1 MSSIDSR
8 VVQMKFDNK
17 QFESGVKQTLS
28 SLKQLKES
36 LNFKTTSNE
45 FTKSL
50 SGLTKETEKLKS
62 NMDFNGAASKFGI
75 LGTVADKIKSKMVSA
90 MNDSATSIQQL
101 DRASNS
107 VTLQGIASAIDG
119 ISSKFNAMG
128 VVAATVLSNIT
139 NSAITAAKQIA
150 SAMSLDSIM
159 DGYREYETQIN
170 SVQTILANTKK
181 EGTNID
187 QVNSALDT
195 LNTYADKT
203 IYNFTE
209 MTRNIGTFTAAGVG
223 LQTSVDS
230 IQGIA
235 NLAAVSGSS
244 SLQASTAMYQ
254 LSQAIASG
262 TVKLM
267 DWNSVVNAGMGGQV
281 FQDALIRTSE
291 HLQTGAK
298 AAIEA
303 KGSFRESL
311 QEGWLTT
318 EVLTETLKQFA
329 LNVDTA
335 EDYEKAMQDLVSQGY
350 TQEEAQNIVDMAKT
364 AMDAAT
370 KVKTFTQLIDTLKE
384 ALGSGWAQSWR
395 TIIGDFEDAKE
406 LWTEVSDVLS
416 GVINDSAEARNNM
429 LKGWADLG
437 GRQAII
443 DGLKA
448 GFEAL
453 SSVLGVVSKAFREVF
468 PRTTAEQLY
477 DLSAGF
483 KNFMESLKP
492 TETQLDNIGRIAK
505 GFFSILDIG
514 KQAVIALIS
523 PIARL
528 FGSEGFG
535 SIGDSLLSIVANI
548 ADFFTELDEG
558 IKQGEAFTAISN
570 AIGSALETLASIGS
584 VVLSVFSNF
593 SGVFSK
599 AGEILSYVIIN
610 IKSLLSDVFNWIA
623 ENISGGDILAG
634 LAGGGIFA
642 LLKNLSSFID
652 TLKDSLKNIP
662 FIGSLFGEKED
673 GSGPGISEMAQN
685 LSDALSKVGDALT
698 AFTGSV
704 KAASLVMIAAAI
716 TLLVS
721 SIRQISEL
729 SVGDITKGIVT
740 IRIVMSMLNTNLASL
755 SALMS
760 GLRPGQWIATA
771 ASLVIIATSIK
782 ILTSAMKTLSEIS
795 AGGIAKGL
803 VSIVVLLKS
812 LSSFL
817 ASNAMKTFSVKTAIS
832 LVILAESLKV
842 LASAVQEFGSMN
854 AKELASGLLGV
865 GAALLELTGVL
876 KVLDK
881 VKVNPVNAI
890 AIAAVVI
897 AIKSISKSMQEIGN
911 MSWDSIARGLS
922 GMGGALTELVVV
934 VAALSKI
941 GNVKSIIGSASLVLL
956 VSTLDDISEALSS
969 IGNLSWDSIARGLS
983 GMGGALVELVVVVAA
998 LSKIGNV
1005 KGIIGSASIKILTS
1019 TLSDISSAMKSVGSM
1034 DWDSIARG
1042 LSGMG
1047 GALAELTIV
1056 TGILSKIGGIK
1067 SILGSTSI
1075 VMLVSTLSDISSAL
1089 KELGQMQ
1096 WDEIT
1101 RGLFAMGGALTELGL
1116 IPAMLSKI
1124 APIGS
1129 ILGSGAILIGVQALK
1144 PIADAMVVLGS
1155 LTWDQ
1160 VGVGLAAMGGALAE
1174 LAIVCGAEGAIAGL
1188 AGLVGAGT
1196 ILLATQGIGQL
1207 ADAFVKFGSMSWDE
1221 VKVGVEAMRDALG
1234 ELAFGTFINSLG
1246 ILGGLSISTVAEP
1259 LGILADSVKKW
1270 QDITVPEG
1278 LGAQLTSLAGGVTAF
1293 TLSGLGAGAI
1303 SEVAEPLG
1311 VLADSIRNWA
1321 DVSVPEEL
1329 PGQLTSLAGAIGQFT
1344 FSGFGAGA
1352 IAEVAEPMGV
1362 LADSMSKWKDVSIP
1376 EGLNEQLYGLAG
1388 AVSQFTFSGF
1398 GAGAIST
1405 LAEPLG
1411 SLADSVAKWKDVSI
1425 PEGLGDQ
1432 LKGLA
1437 DAIGVFALSFVAG
1450 WSMST
1455 IVEPLGSLADSVVK
1469 WNGVSIPEGLDTS
1482 LQALARGVN
1491 AFTDSAEAMEVIRNS
1506 GEALSGLATGASGL
1520 SGIDFAG
1527 IAANLTTFTT
1537 AIQGLPEQI
1546 SSSTEEIITSINAL
1560 SVGIA
1565 GQTATVIGA
1574 VTSMMNQAVSAV
1586 SSQSGAFSI
1595 AGAQCMTMLGQ
1606 GMNASLLAQASLVS
1620 STMSLIANQ
1629 IINVGTV
1636 SFSGGIPRFMQVG
1649 LSLMNAFRQGLQSK
1663 AFDCVRLC
1671 SSVAGQC
1678 VSAISSQST
1687 IGFYMAGLNMMRGLA
1702 NGIIAGRSAVV
1713 NAAINTSIAALNASH
1728 NALGENS
1735 PSKITYQYGEYFDQ
1749 GLINGIVALQSK
1761 VEDASSDV
1769 SILAI
1774 DTMQNAMKNIDLDS
1788 ELSTKPTITPVID
1801 SNNIKFL
1808 SGLQTNKDLGL
1819 NVKFAD
1825 FNINDPYQMMQD
1837 DFIKSI
1843 KDSNSQV
1850 LESINGLRNDMSSY
1864 NDNISNMENS
1874 MYVDGKKL
1882 ASSIAKPMNQEL
1894 GTIYKRGR
1902 L

>member
-36 LNFKTTSNE
+36 LNFKTTSNG

-50 SGLTKETEKLKS
+50 SGLAKETENLKS
-62 NMDFNGAASKFGI
+62 KMNFDGVASKFGI
-75 LGTVADKIKSKMVSA
+75 LGTVADKVKSKIVSA
-90 MNDSATSIQQL
+90 MGDSATSVQQL

-107 VTLQGIASAIDG
+107 VTLQGIASAVDG

-139 NSAITAAKQIA
+139 NSAIAAGKQIV
-150 SAMSLDSIM
+150 SAMSLDSVI

-170 SVQTILANTKK
+170 AVQTILANTQK
-181 EGTNID
+181 EGTNIK

-209 MTRNIGTFTAAGVG
+209 MTRNIGTFTAAGVD

-254 LSQAIASG
+254 LSQAIAAG

-267 DWNSVVNAGMGGQV
+267 DWNSVVNAGMGGAV

-291 HLQTGAK
+291 HLKTGAK

-350 TQEEAQNIVDMAKT
+350 TQEEAKNIVDMAKT

-395 TIIGDFEDAKE
+395 TIIGDFEEAKE

-416 GVINDSAEARNNM
+416 NAINDSSQARNDM
-429 LKGWADLG
+429 LQGWSDLG

-477 DLSAGF
+477 NLSVGF
-483 KNFMESLKP
+483 KNLMESLKP
-492 TETQLDNIGRIAK
+492 TETQLTNIGRVAK

-523 PIARL
+523 PIGRL

-535 SIGDSLLSIVANI
+535 SIADSLLSIVANI
-548 ADFFTELDEG
+548 ADFFTELDQG

-570 AIGSALETLASIGS
+570 SMGEALSKIAEIGAG
-584 VVLSVFSNF
+584 VLSIFSNF
-593 SGVFSK
+593 SGTLSN
-599 AGEILSYVIIN
+599 AGNAISNVLSN
-610 IKSLLSDVFNWIA
+610 IKNLIVDVFGWIK
-623 ENISGGDILAG
+623 ENIGVGDIFAG
-634 LAGGGIFA
+634 LAGGGIFVFA
-642 LLKNLSSFID
+642 KNLSSLVD

-662 FIGSLFGEKED
+662 LLGKMFGGEE
-673 GSGPGISEMAQN
+673 SGFGFTEMAQN

-704 KAASLVMIAAAI
+704 KAASLVMISAAI

-721 SIRQISEL
+721 SIRKISEL
-729 SVGDITKGIVT
+729 SVGDIAKGVATIGIV
-740 IRIVMSMLNTNLASL
+740 MAMLSTNLTNL
-755 SALMS
+755 GALMG
-760 GLRPGQWIATA
+760 GLRSGQWIATA
-771 ASLVIIATSIK
+771 TSLVVLATAIK
-782 ILTSAMKTLSEIS
+782 ILTSAIKTLSEIS
-795 AGGIAKGL
+795 VGGIVKGL
-803 VSIVVLLKS
+803 TSIVVLLKA

-817 ASNAMKTFSVKTAIS
+817 ASSAMKTFSVKTATS
-832 LVILAESLKV
+832 LVVLAAALKV
-842 LASAVQEFGSMN
+842 LVSSIQSLGSMN
-854 AKELASGLLGV
+854 AQELAVGLMGV

-881 VKVNPVNAI
+881 VKVNPVNAV
-890 AIAAVVI
+890 AIAAVVL
-897 AIKSISKSMQEIGN
+897 AIKSMAKSIESIGS
-911 MSWDSIARGLS
+911 MSWE
-922 GMGGALTELVVV
+922 T
-934 VAALSKI
+934 I
-941 GNVKSIIGSASLVLL
+941 G
-956 VSTLDDISEALSS
+956 
-969 IGNLSWDSIARGLS
+969 
-983 GMGGALVELVVVVAA
+983 
-998 LSKIGNV
+998 
-1005 KGIIGSASIKILTS
+1005 
-1019 TLSDISSAMKSVGSM
+1019 
-1034 DWDSIARG
+1034 RG

-1047 GALAELTIV
+1047 GALAELVASVAILSKIGNAKSIIGSASLILLVSTLDDISKTLSSIGDLSWDSIAKGLSGMAVALTELVLVVEALSIISNVKSIVGSASIKILTSTLTDISSSMQSIGDMDWDSISRSLAGLGGALGELTIV
-1056 TGILSKIGGIK
+1056 TGILSKLGGIK
-1067 SILGSTSI
+1067 SIAGSASI

-1089 KELGQMQ
+1089 KELGQME
-1096 WDEIT
+1096 WEEIT
-1101 RGLFAMGGALTELGL
+1101 KGLFAMGGALTELGL
-1116 IPAMLSKI
+1116 IPAVLSKI

-1144 PIADAMVVLGS
+1144 PLADAMLVLGS

-1160 VGVGLAAMGGALAE
+1160 VGIGLAAMGGALAE
-1174 LAIVCGAEGAIAGL
+1174 LAIVCGAEGAIAGI

-1207 ADAFVKFGSMSWDE
+1207 ADAFMKFGSMSWDE
-1221 VKVGVEAMRDALG
+1221 VASATDAMSNALG
-1234 ELAFGTFINSLG
+1234 ELAYGTFINSLG
-1246 ILGGLSISTVAEP
+1246 ILGSISISTIAEP

-1270 QDITVPEG
+1270 QDVTVPEG
-1278 LGAQLTSLAGGVTAF
+1278 LGGQLESLASGVSAF
-1293 TLSGLGAGAI
+1293 TFAGFGSGAI
-1303 SEVAEPLG
+1303 ASVAEPLG
-1311 VLADSIRNWA
+1311 ILADSVKNWA
-1321 DVSVPEEL
+1321 NVSVPEEL
-1329 PGQLTSLAGAIGQFT
+1329 PGQLTSLAGAVGQFT

-1352 IAEVAEPMGV
+1352 ISEVAEPLGT
-1362 LADSMSKWKDVSIP
+1362 LAESMSKWKDVSIP

-1388 AVSQFTFSGF
+1388 AITQFTFTGF
-1398 GAGAIST
+1398 GAESIST

-1411 SLADSVAKWKDVSI
+1411 NLADSVAKWKDVSI

-1455 IVEPLGSLADSVVK
+1455 IVEPLGSLADSVAK
-1469 WNGVSIPEGLDTS
+1469 WNGISIPEGLDVS

-1491 AFTDSAEAMEVIRNS
+1491 AFTDSAAAMEVIRNS
-1506 GEALSGLATGASGL
+1506 GDALSGLATGVSAL
-1520 SGIDFAG
+1520 SGIDFVG
-1527 IAANLTTFTT
+1527 IATNLTTFTT

-1546 SSSTEEIITSINAL
+1546 SAATGSIVTSISAL
-1560 SVGIA
+1560 SAGIA
-1565 GQTATVIGA
+1565 SQTGA
-1574 VTSMMNQAVSAV
+1574 VVGAITSMMGQAVNAV
-1586 SSQSGAFSI
+1586 SSQAGAFSA
-1595 AGAQCMTMLGQ
+1595 AGAQCMNMLGQ
-1606 GMNASLLAQASLVS
+1606 GMNSALLSQGGLIS

-1629 IINVGTV
+1629 IINAGMS
-1636 SFSGGIPRFMQVG
+1636 SFSGGVSMFMQAG
-1649 LSLMNAFRQGLQSK
+1649 NNLMEAFRSGLQSK
-1663 AFDCVRLC
+1663 VSDCINLC
-1671 SSVAGQC
+1671 SQVAGQC
-1678 VSAISSQST
+1678 LSAIQSAGSN
-1687 IGFYMAGLNMMRGLA
+1687 GFYTAGLNMMQGLA
-1702 NGIIAGRSAVV
+1702 NGINAGRSSVIS
-1713 NAAINTSIAALNASH
+1713 AAISTATAALSSAKA
-1728 NALGENS
+1728 ALGEHS
-1735 PSKITYQYGEYFDQ
+1735 PSRITHKFGEFFDQ
-1749 GLINGIVALQSK
+1749 GLINGIVKLQSK
-1761 VEDASSDV
+1761 VEEAGAGAGQT
-1769 SILAI
+1769 AI
-1774 DTMQNAMKNIDLDS
+1774 KSMQDTMKNINFDSDLS
-1788 ELSTKPTITPVID
+1788 AKPTITPVVD
-1801 SNNIKFL
+1801 SNNVKFL
-1808 SGLQTNKDLGL
+1808 SALETNNDLTL

-1825 FNINDPYQMMQD
+1825 LNINNPYQTMQD
-1837 DFIKSI
+1837 NLLKAIEKNTEQTKGGGDTFVQNNYSPKAL
-1843 KDSNSQV
+1843 SNADIYRQT
-1850 LESINGLRNDMSSY
+1850 RNQLS
-1864 NDNISNMENS
+1864 
-1874 MYVDGKKL
+1874 L
-1882 ASSIAKPMNQEL
+1882 A
-1894 GTIYKRGR
+1894 KRRAGV
-1902 L
+1902 

>member
-36 LNFKTTSNE
+36 LNFKTTSNG

-50 SGLTKETEKLKS
+50 SGLAKETENLKS
-62 NMDFNGAASKFGI
+62 KMNFDGVASKFGI
-75 LGTVADKIKSKMVSA
+75 LGTVADKVKSKIVSA
-90 MNDSATSIQQL
+90 MGDSATSVQQL
-101 DRASNS
+101 DKASNS
-107 VTLQGIASAIDG
+107 VTLQGIASAVDSIQ
-119 ISSKFNAMG
+119 SKFSALG
-128 VVAATVLSNIT
+128 VVGATVFNNLT
-139 NSAITAAKQIA
+139 NAAINAGKQIA
-150 SAMSLDSIM
+150 DAIGLDAVF
-159 DGYREYETQIN
+159 DGYKEYETQIN
-170 SVQTILANTKK
+170 AVQTILANTQK
-181 EGTNID
+181 EGTNIQ
-187 QVNSALDT
+187 QVNSALDV

-209 MTRNIGTFTAAGVG
+209 MTRNIGTFTAAGVD

-254 LSQAIASG
+254 LSQAIAAG

-311 QEGWLTT
+311 QEGWLTVD
-318 EVLTETLKQFA
+318 VLTETLKQFA
-329 LNVDTA
+329 LNVDSA
-335 EDYEKAMQDLVSQGY
+335 EDYEAAISDLVAQGY
-350 TQEEAQNIVDMAKT
+350 TQEEAENIANMART
-364 AMDAAT
+364 ASDAAT
-370 KVKTFTQLIDTLKE
+370 KVKTFSQLIDTLKE
-384 ALGSGWAQSWR
+384 ELGSGWAQSWR
-395 TIIGDFEDAKE
+395 IIIGDFEEAKS
-406 LWTEVSDVLS
+406 LWTEVANVMQTAISNQS
-416 GVINDSAEARNNM
+416 QARNDM
-429 LKGWADLG
+429 LQGWADLG

-453 SSVLGVVSKAFREVF
+453 VSVLSVVSKAFREVF

-477 DLSAGF
+477 NLSVGF
-483 KNFMESLKP
+483 KNLMESLKP
-492 TETQLDNIGRIAK
+492 TETQLTNIGRVAK

-523 PIARL
+523 PIGRL

-535 SIGDSLLSIVANI
+535 SIADSLLSIVANI
-548 ADFFTELDEG
+548 ADFFTALDQG
-558 IKQGEAFTAISN
+558 IKQGEAFTAVSD

-599 AGEILSYVIIN
+599 AGEALSYILIN
-610 IKSLLSDVFNWIA
+610 IKSLLSDVFNWIT
-623 ENISGGDILAG
+623 ENISGGDIFAG
-634 LAGGGIFA
+634 LAGGGIFVFA
-642 LLKNLSSFID
+642 KNLSSLID

-662 FIGSLFGEKED
+662 LLGKIFGGEGNGGLNFAD
-673 GSGPGISEMAQN
+673 MAQN

-704 KAASLVMIAAAI
+704 KAASLVMIAGAI
-716 TLLVS
+716 TLLVA
-721 SIRQISEL
+721 SIRSISEL
-729 SVGDITKGIVT
+729 SIGDISKGVITIGIV
-740 IRIVMSMLNTNLASL
+740 MAMLSTNLTNL
-755 SALMS
+755 GALMG
-760 GLRPGQWIATA
+760 GLKSGQWIATA
-771 ASLVIIATSIK
+771 ASLILLATSIK
-782 ILTSAMKTLSEIS
+782 ILTSAMKSLSEIS
-795 AGGIAKGL
+795 VGGIIKGL
-803 VSIVVLLKS
+803 TSIVVLLKA
-812 LSSFL
+812 LTSFL
-817 ASNAMKTFSVKTAIS
+817 SSNAMKTFSVKTAAS
-832 LVILAESLKV
+832 LVILAESLKI

-854 AKELASGLLGV
+854 AQELAKGLVGI

-881 VKVNPVNAI
+881 VKVNPVNVI
-890 AIAAVVI
+890 SIAAVVL
-897 AIKSISKSMQEIGN
+897 AIKSMAKSMQSIGS
-911 MSWDSIARGLS
+911 MSWDEIARGLS
-922 GMGGALTELVVV
+922 GIGIALTELI
-934 VAALSKI
+934 VAVNILSKI
-941 GNVKSIIGSASLVLL
+941 SGAKGLVGSTTIILL
-956 VSTLDDISEALSS
+956 VSTLDDISKALSS
-969 IGNLSWDSIARGLS
+969 IGNLSWDSIAKGLS
-983 GMGGALVELVVVVAA
+983 GMGGALAELLVVIAA
-998 LSKIGNV
+998 LSKIGNI
-1005 KGIIGSASIKILTS
+1005 KSIIGSASIKILTS
-1019 TLSDISSAMKSVGSM
+1019 TLSDISSAMESVGSM
-1034 DWDSIARG
+1034 DWDSIARSLVG
-1042 LSGMG
+1042 LG

-1075 VMLVSTLSDISSAL
+1075 VMLTSTLSDISSAL

-1124 APIGS
+1124 APIGA

-1144 PIADAMVVLGS
+1144 PLADAMVVLGS

-1270 QDITVPEG
+1270 QDVTVPEG
-1278 LGAQLTSLAGGVTAF
+1278 LGGQLTSLAGGITAF
-1293 TLSGLGAGAI
+1293 TFSGFGAGAI

-1352 IAEVAEPMGV
+1352 ISEVAEPLGI

-1432 LKGLA
+1432 LKSLA
-1437 DAIGVFALSFVAG
+1437 DAIGVFGLSFVAG

-1469 WNGVSIPEGLDTS
+1469 WNGVSIPEGLDLS

-1491 AFTDSAEAMEVIRNS
+1491 AFTDSADAMEVIRNS
-1506 GEALSGLATGASGL
+1506 GDALSGLATGVSAL
-1520 SGIDFAG
+1520 SGIDFVG
-1527 IAANLTTFTT
+1527 IATNLTTFTA

-1546 SSSTEEIITSINAL
+1546 STATSAIVTSISAL

-1565 GQTATVIGA
+1565 SQTATVVGA
-1574 VTSMMNQAVSAV
+1574 VTSMMTQAVGAV
-1586 SSQSGAFSI
+1586 SSQSGAFSA
-1595 AGAQCMTMLGQ
+1595 AGAQCMVSLGQ
-1606 GMNASLLAQASLVS
+1606 GMNSSLTMQGGIVA
-1620 STMSLIANQ
+1620 STMNLIANQ
-1629 IINVGTV
+1629 IMNAGLS
-1636 SFSGGIPRFMQVG
+1636 SFSGGVSMFMQAG
-1649 LSLMNAFRQGLQSK
+1649 SNLMNAFRQGLQSRVS
-1663 AFDCVRLC
+1663 DCVNLC
-1671 SSVAGQC
+1671 SQVAGQC
-1678 VSAISSQST
+1678 LAAIQSQNTS
-1687 IGFYMAGLNMMRGLA
+1687 GFYTAGLNMMQGLA
-1702 NGIIAGRSAVV
+1702 NGISAGRSSVV
-1713 NAAINTSIAALNASH
+1713 NAAVNTATAALSAAKS
-1728 NALGENS
+1728 ALGEHS
-1735 PSKITYQYGEYFDQ
+1735 PSRITHQYGEYFDQ
-1749 GLINGIVALQSK
+1749 GLINGIIALQSK
-1761 VEDASSDV
+1761 VEEASV
-1769 SILAI
+1769 GVGETAI
-1774 DTMQNAMKNIDLDS
+1774 SSMRNTMKNIDFDS
-1788 ELSTKPTITPVID
+1788 ELSARPTITPVID
-1801 SNNIKFL
+1801 SNNVRFL
-1808 SGLQTNKDLGL
+1808 SALETNNDLTI

-1825 FNINDPYQMMQD
+1825 LDINNPYQTMQENLLKAIEKNTEQTKGGGD
-1837 DFIKSI
+1837 TFVQNNYSPKAL
-1843 KDSNSQV
+1843 SNADIYRQT
-1850 LESINGLRNDMSSY
+1850 RNQLS
-1864 NDNISNMENS
+1864 
-1874 MYVDGKKL
+1874 L
-1882 ASSIAKPMNQEL
+1882 A
-1894 GTIYKRGR
+1894 KRRAGV
-1902 L
+1902 

>member
-1 MSSIDSR
+1 MSSIDTR

-50 SGLTKETEKLKS
+50 SGLAKETENLKS
-62 NMDFNGAASKFGI
+62 KMDFNGTASKFGI
-75 LGTVADKIKSKMVSA
+75 LGTVVDKVKSKIVSA

-107 VTLQGIASAIDG
+107 VTLQGIASAIDV

-139 NSAITAAKQIA
+139 NTAITVGKQIT
-150 SAMSLDSIM
+150 SAMSLDSII
-159 DGYREYETQIN
+159 DGYKEYETQIN
-170 SVQTILANTKK
+170 SVQTILANTQK
-181 EGTNID
+181 EGTNIK

-195 LNTYADKT
+195 LNEYADKT

-235 NLAAVSGSS
+235 NLAAISGSS
-244 SLQASTAMYQ
+244 SLQASSAMYQ

-329 LNVDTA
+329 LNVESA
-335 EDYEKAMQDLVSQGY
+335 EDYEAAISDLVSQGY
-350 TQEEAQNIVDMAKT
+350 TQEEAENIANMAKT

-370 KVKTFTQLIDTLKE
+370 KVKTFSQLIDTLKE

-395 TIIGDFEDAKE
+395 IIIGDFEEAKE

-416 GVINDSAEARNNM
+416 GAINDSAEARNDM
-429 LKGWADLG
+429 LQGWSDLG

-453 SSVLGVVSKAFREVF
+453 SSVLGVVSKAFRDVF

-477 DLSAGF
+477 NLSAGF

-492 TETQLDNIGRIAK
+492 TETQLDNIGRVAK

-523 PIARL
+523 PIGRL

-548 ADFFTELDEG
+548 ADFFTELDQG
-558 IKQGEAFTAISN
+558 IKQGEAFKAISD
-570 AIGSALETLASIGS
+570 AIGSALETLASVGS

-593 SGVFSK
+593 SSVFSK
-599 AGEILSYVIIN
+599 AGEALSYIIIN
-610 IKSLLSDVFNWIA
+610 IKSLLLDVFNWIS

-642 LLKNLSSFID
+642 LLKNLSSFVD
-652 TLKDSLKNIP
+652 TVKDSLKNIP
-662 FIGSLFGEKED
+662 FIGSLFGDND
-673 GSGPGISEMAQN
+673 GSSISDKAQN
-685 LSDALSKVGDALT
+685 LSDALSKVGEALT

-729 SVGDITKGIVT
+729 SVGDIAKGIVT
-740 IRIVMSMLNTNLASL
+740 IRIVMSMLNTNLLNL
-755 SALMS
+755 SSLMS

-771 ASLVIIATSIK
+771 TSLVIIASAIK
-782 ILTSAMKTLSEIS
+782 VLTSAMKSLSEIS
-795 AGGIAKGL
+795 VGGITKGL
-803 VSIVVLLKS
+803 VSITVLLKS

-832 LVILAESLKV
+832 LVVLAKSLKI

-854 AKELASGLLGV
+854 AKELASGLLGLGV
-865 GAALLELTGVL
+865 ALLELTGVL
-876 KVLDK
+876 KALDK
-881 VKVNPVNAI
+881 VKVNPSNAI

-897 AIKSISKSMQEIGN
+897 AIKSMSKSMQEIGS
-911 MSWDSIARGLS
+911 MSWDAIAKGLS
-922 GMGGALTELVVV
+922 GMGGALAELVIV

-941 GNVKSIIGSASLVLL
+941 GNVKSIIGSASLILL

-969 IGNLSWDSIARGLS
+969 IGNLNWDSIA
-983 GMGGALVELVVVVAA
+983 
-998 LSKIGNV
+998 K
-1005 KGIIGSASIKILTS
+1005 
-1019 TLSDISSAMKSVGSM
+1019 
-1034 DWDSIARG
+1034 G

-1056 TGILSKIGGIK
+1056 VGALSKIGNIKSIIGSASIKILSSTLSDISSAMESIGSMNWDSIAKSLIGLGGALTELTVVTTILSKIGGIK
-1067 SILGSTSI
+1067 SILGSASI

-1144 PIADAMVVLGS
+1144 PIADAMVTLGS

-1160 VGVGLAAMGGALAE
+1160 IGVGLAAMGGALAE

-1207 ADAFVKFGSMSWDE
+1207 ADAFLKFGSMSWDE

-1246 ILGGLSISTVAEP
+1246 ILGGVSISTVAEP
-1259 LGILADSVKKW
+1259 LGVLADSVKKW
-1270 QDITVPEG
+1270 QDVSVPEG
-1278 LGAQLTSLAGGVTAF
+1278 LGGQLTSLAGGVTAF
-1293 TLSGLGAGAI
+1293 TLSGFGAGAI

-1329 PGQLTSLAGAIGQFT
+1329 SGQLTSLAGAIGQFT

-1411 SLADSVAKWKDVSI
+1411 TLADSVAKWKDVSI

-1437 DAIGVFALSFVAG
+1437 DAIGAFALSFVAG

-1455 IVEPLGSLADSVVK
+1455 IVEPLGSLADSVAK
-1469 WNGVSIPEGLDTS
+1469 WNGISLPEGLDLS

-1491 AFTDSAEAMEVIRNS
+1491 AFTDSSEAMEVIRNS
-1506 GEALSGLATGASGL
+1506 GDALSGLATGVSGL
-1520 SGIDFAG
+1520 SGIDFVG
-1527 IAANLTTFTT
+1527 IATNLTTFTT
-1537 AIQGLPEQI
+1537 TIQGLPEQI
-1546 SSSTEEIITSINAL
+1546 SSATEQIITSINAL
-1560 SVGIA
+1560 SIGIA

-1574 VTSMMNQAVSAV
+1574 VTSMMTQAVSAV

-1606 GMNASLLAQASLVS
+1606 GMNSSLLAQAGIIS

-1629 IINVGTV
+1629 IINVGVV
-1636 SFSGGIPRFMQVG
+1636 SFSSGISIFMQTG
-1649 LSLMNAFRQGLQSK
+1649 SNLMNAFRQGLQSK
-1663 AFDCVRLC
+1663 AFDCVRIC
-1671 SSVAGQC
+1671 SSVAAQC

-1687 IGFYMAGLNMMRGLA
+1687 AGFYMAGLNMMRGLA
-1702 NGIIAGRSAVV
+1702 NGIIDGRAYVV
-1713 NAAINTSIAALNASH
+1713 NAAISTSIAALNASK
-1728 NALGENS
+1728 NALGEQS

-1749 GLINGIVALQSK
+1749 GLINGIMALKSK
-1761 VEDASSDV
+1761 VEDASANV
-1769 SILAI
+1769 GKTAI
-1774 DTMQNAMKNIDLDS
+1774 SSMQSTMKNIDFDS
-1788 ELSTKPTITPVID
+1788 DISSRPTITPIVD

-1808 SGLQTNKDLGL
+1808 SGLQTNKDLSL

-1825 FNINDPYQMMQD
+1825 FNIKDPYQMMQD

-1843 KDSNSQV
+1843 ESSNSRV
-1850 LESINGLRNDMSSY
+1850 LESINGLRNDMSNY
-1864 NDNISNMENS
+1864 NDSISNMENS
-1874 MYVDGKKL
+1874 VYVDGKKL

>member
-1 MSSIDSR
+1 MSSIDTR

-28 SLKQLKES
+28 SLKRLKES

-50 SGLTKETEKLKS
+50 SGLAKETENLKS
-62 NMDFNGAASKFGI
+62 KMDFNGAASKFGI
-75 LGTVADKIKSKMVSA
+75 LGTVADKVKSKIVSA

-139 NSAITAAKQIA
+139 NTAITAGKQIA
-150 SAMSLDSIM
+150 SAMSLDSII
-159 DGYREYETQIN
+159 DGYKEYETQIN
-170 SVQTILANTKK
+170 SVQTILANTQK
-181 EGTNID
+181 EGTNIK

-195 LNTYADKT
+195 LNEYADKT

-209 MTRNIGTFTAAGVG
+209 MTRNIGTFTAAGVD

-235 NLAAVSGSS
+235 NLAAISGSS
-244 SLQASTAMYQ
+244 SLQASSAMYQ

-329 LNVDTA
+329 LNVESA
-335 EDYEKAMQDLVSQGY
+335 EDYEAAISDLVSQGY
-350 TQEEAQNIVDMAKT
+350 TQEEAENIANMART

-370 KVKTFTQLIDTLKE
+370 KVKTFSQLIDTLKE

-395 TIIGDFEDAKE
+395 IIIGDFEEAKE

-416 GVINDSAEARNNM
+416 SAINDSAEARNNM
-429 LKGWADLG
+429 LQGWSDLG

-443 DGLKA
+443 DGLKS

-453 SSVLGVVSKAFREVF
+453 SSVLGVVSKAFRDVF

-477 DLSAGF
+477 NLSAGF

-492 TETQLDNIGRIAK
+492 TETQLDNIGRVAK

-523 PIARL
+523 PIGRL

-548 ADFFTELDEG
+548 ADFFTELDQG
-558 IKQGEAFTAISN
+558 IKQGEAFKAISD
-570 AIGSALETLASIGS
+570 AIGSALETLASVGS
-584 VVLSVFSNF
+584 VVLSIFSNF
-593 SGVFSK
+593 SSVFSK
-599 AGEILSYVIIN
+599 AGEALSYIIIN
-610 IKSLLSDVFNWIA
+610 IKSLLLDVFNWIS

-642 LLKNLSSFID
+642 LLKNLSSFVD
-652 TLKDSLKNIP
+652 TIKDSLKNIP
-662 FIGSLFGEKED
+662 FIGSLFGDDD
-673 GSGPGISEMAQN
+673 GSNTLSMAQN
-685 LSDALSKVGDALT
+685 LSDALSKVGEALT

-729 SVGDITKGIVT
+729 SVGDIAKGIVT
-740 IRIVMSMLNTNLASL
+740 IRIVMSMLNTNLLNL
-755 SALMS
+755 SSLMS
-760 GLRPGQWIATA
+760 GLRSGQWIATA
-771 ASLVIIATSIK
+771 TSLVIIASAIK
-782 ILTSAMKTLSEIS
+782 VLTSAMKSLSEIS
-795 AGGIAKGL
+795 VGGITKGL

-832 LVILAESLKV
+832 LVVLAKSLKI

-854 AKELASGLLGV
+854 AKELASGLLGLGV
-865 GAALLELTGVL
+865 ALLELTGVL

-881 VKVNPVNAI
+881 VKVNPANAI
-890 AIAAVVI
+890 TIAAVVI
-897 AIKSISKSMQEIGN
+897 AIKSMSKSMQEIGS
-911 MSWDSIARGLS
+911 MSWDAIAKGLS
-922 GMGGALTELVVV
+922 GMGGALAELVVV
-934 VAALSKI
+934 VAALSKIGNIKSIIGSASLILLVSTLDDISEALSNIGNLNWDSIAKGLSGMGGALAELTIVVGALSKI
-941 GNVKSIIGSASLVLL
+941 GNVKSIIGSAS
-956 VSTLDDISEALSS
+956 
-969 IGNLSWDSIARGLS
+969 
-983 GMGGALVELVVVVAA
+983 
-998 LSKIGNV
+998 
-1005 KGIIGSASIKILTS
+1005 IKILSS
-1019 TLSDISSAMKSVGSM
+1019 TLSDISSAMESIGSM
-1034 DWDSIARG
+1034 NWNSIAKSLIG
-1042 LSGMG
+1042 LG
-1047 GALAELTIV
+1047 GALTELTVV
-1056 TGILSKIGGIK
+1056 TTILSKIGGIK
-1067 SILGSTSI
+1067 SILGSASI

-1101 RGLFAMGGALTELGL
+1101 RGLFAMGGTLTELGL

-1144 PIADAMVVLGS
+1144 PIADAMVTLGS

-1160 VGVGLAAMGGALAE
+1160 VGIGLAAMGGALAE
-1174 LAIVCGAEGAIAGL
+1174 LAIICGAEGAIAGL

-1207 ADAFVKFGSMSWDE
+1207 SDAFLKFGSMSWDE

-1246 ILGGLSISTVAEP
+1246 ILGGVSISTVAEP
-1259 LGILADSVKKW
+1259 LGVLADSVKKW
-1270 QDITVPEG
+1270 QDVTIPEG
-1278 LGAQLTSLAGGVTAF
+1278 LGGQLTSLAGGVTAF
-1293 TLSGLGAGAI
+1293 TLSGFGAGAI

-1352 IAEVAEPMGV
+1352 ISEVAEPLGT

-1388 AVSQFTFSGF
+1388 SISQFTFSGF

-1411 SLADSVAKWKDVSI
+1411 TLADSVAKWKDVSI

-1437 DAIGVFALSFVAG
+1437 DAIGAFALSFVAG

-1455 IVEPLGSLADSVVK
+1455 IVEPLGSLADSVAK
-1469 WNGVSIPEGLDTS
+1469 WNGISLPEGLDLS

-1491 AFTDSAEAMEVIRNS
+1491 AFTDSADAMEVIRNS
-1506 GEALSGLATGASGL
+1506 GDALSGLATGVSGL
-1520 SGIDFAG
+1520 SGIDFVG
-1527 IAANLTTFTT
+1527 IATNLTTFTT
-1537 AIQGLPEQI
+1537 TIQGLPEQI
-1546 SSSTEEIITSINAL
+1546 SSATEQIITSINAL
-1560 SVGIA
+1560 SIGIA

-1574 VTSMMNQAVSAV
+1574 VTSMMTQAVSAV

-1606 GMNASLLAQASLVS
+1606 GMNSSLLAQAGIIS

-1629 IINVGTV
+1629 IINVGV
-1636 SFSGGIPRFMQVG
+1636 ISFSSGIPIFMQTG
-1649 LSLMNAFRQGLQSK
+1649 SNLMNAFRQGLQSK
-1663 AFDCVRLC
+1663 AFDCVRIC
-1671 SSVAGQC
+1671 SSVAAQC

-1702 NGIIAGRSAVV
+1702 NGIRDGRAYVV
-1713 NAAINTSIAALNASH
+1713 NAAISTSIAALNASK
-1728 NALGENS
+1728 NALGEKS

-1749 GLINGIVALQSK
+1749 GLINGIMALQSK
-1761 VEDASSDV
+1761 VEDASANV
-1769 SILAI
+1769 GKTAI
-1774 DTMQNAMKNIDLDS
+1774 SSMQSTMKNIDFDS
-1788 ELSTKPTITPVID
+1788 DISSRPTITPIVD

-1808 SGLQTNKDLGL
+1808 SGLQTNKDLSL

-1825 FNINDPYQMMQD
+1825 FNIKDPYQMMQD

-1843 KDSNSQV
+1843 ESSNSKV
-1850 LESINGLRNDMSSY
+1850 LESINGLRNDMSNY
-1864 NDNISNMENS
+1864 NDSISNMENS
-1874 MYVDGKKL
+1874 VYVDGKKL

>member
-1 MSSIDSR
+1 MSSIDTR

-50 SGLTKETEKLKS
+50 SGLAKETENLKS
-62 NMDFNGAASKFGI
+62 KMDFNGAASKFGI
-75 LGTVADKIKSKMVSA
+75 LGTVVDKVKSKIVSA

-139 NSAITAAKQIA
+139 NTAITVGKQIA
-150 SAMSLDSIM
+150 SAMSLDSII
-159 DGYREYETQIN
+159 DGYKEYETQIN
-170 SVQTILANTKK
+170 AVQTILANTQK
-181 EGTNID
+181 EGTNIK

-195 LNTYADKT
+195 LNEYADKT

-329 LNVDTA
+329 LNVDSA
-335 EDYEKAMQDLVSQGY
+335 EDYEAAISDLVSQGY
-350 TQEEAQNIVDMAKT
+350 TQEEAENIANMAKT

-370 KVKTFTQLIDTLKE
+370 KVKTFSQLIDTLKE

-395 TIIGDFEDAKE
+395 IIIGDFEEAKE

-416 GVINDSAEARNNM
+416 GAINDSAEARNNM
-429 LKGWADLG
+429 LQGWSDLG

-453 SSVLGVVSKAFREVF
+453 SSVLGAVSKAFRDIF

-477 DLSAGF
+477 NLSAGF
-483 KNFMESLKP
+483 KNFMEALKP

-523 PIARL
+523 PIGRL

-548 ADFFTELDEG
+548 ADFFTELDQG
-558 IKQGEAFTAISN
+558 IKQGEAFKAISD
-570 AIGSALETLASIGS
+570 AIGSALETLASVGS

-593 SGVFSK
+593 SVVFSK
-599 AGEILSYVIIN
+599 AGEALSYIIIN
-610 IKSLLSDVFNWIA
+610 IKSLLLDVFNWIS

-652 TLKDSLKNIP
+652 TVKDSLKNIP
-662 FIGSLFGEKED
+662 FIGSLFGDND
-673 GSGPGISEMAQN
+673 GSNTLSMAQN
-685 LSDALSKVGDALT
+685 LSDALSKVGEALT

-729 SVGDITKGIVT
+729 SVGDIAKGVVT
-740 IRIVMSMLNTNLASL
+740 IRIVMSMLNTNLLNL
-755 SALMS
+755 SSLMS
-760 GLRPGQWIATA
+760 GLRSGQWIATA
-771 ASLVIIATSIK
+771 TSLVIIASAIK
-782 ILTSAMKTLSEIS
+782 VLTSAMKSLSEIS
-795 AGGIAKGL
+795 VGGITKGL
-803 VSIVVLLKS
+803 VSIAVLLKS

-832 LVILAESLKV
+832 LVVLAKSLKI

-854 AKELASGLLGV
+854 AKELASGLLGLGV
-865 GAALLELTGVL
+865 ALLELTGVL
-876 KVLDK
+876 KILDK
-881 VKVNPVNAI
+881 VKVNPANAI

-897 AIKSISKSMQEIGN
+897 AIKSISKSMQEIGS
-911 MSWDSIARGLS
+911 MSWDSIAKGLS
-922 GMGGALTELVVV
+922 GMGGALAELVVV

-969 IGNLSWDSIARGLS
+969 IGNLNWDSIA
-983 GMGGALVELVVVVAA
+983 
-998 LSKIGNV
+998 
-1005 KGIIGSASIKILTS
+1005 
-1019 TLSDISSAMKSVGSM
+1019 KS
-1034 DWDSIARG
+1034 

-1056 TGILSKIGGIK
+1056 MAALSKIGNVKSIIGSASIKILSSTLYDISSAMESIGSMNWDSIARSLIGLGGALTELTVVTAILSKIGGIK
-1067 SILGSTSI
+1067 SILGSASI

-1144 PIADAMVVLGS
+1144 PIADAMVTLGS

-1160 VGVGLAAMGGALAE
+1160 IGVGLAAMGGALAE

-1207 ADAFVKFGSMSWDE
+1207 ADAFLKFGSMSWDE

-1246 ILGGLSISTVAEP
+1246 ILGGVSISTVAEP

-1270 QDITVPEG
+1270 QDVSVPEG
-1278 LGAQLTSLAGGVTAF
+1278 LGGQLTSLAGGVTAF
-1293 TLSGLGAGAI
+1293 TLSGFGAGAI

-1329 PGQLTSLAGAIGQFT
+1329 SGQLTSLAGAIGQFT

-1352 IAEVAEPMGV
+1352 ISEVAEPLGI

-1388 AVSQFTFSGF
+1388 SISQFTFSGF

-1411 SLADSVAKWKDVSI
+1411 TLADSVAKWKDVSI
-1425 PEGLGDQ
+1425 PEGLSDQ
-1432 LKGLA
+1432 LKRLA
-1437 DAIGVFALSFVAG
+1437 DSIGVFALSFVAG

-1455 IVEPLGSLADSVVK
+1455 IVEPLGSLADSVAK
-1469 WNGVSIPEGLDTS
+1469 WNGISIPEGLDLS

-1491 AFTDSAEAMEVIRNS
+1491 AFTDSADAMEVIRNS
-1506 GEALSGLATGASGL
+1506 GDALSGLATGVSGL
-1520 SGIDFAG
+1520 SGIDFVG
-1527 IAANLTTFTT
+1527 IATNLTTFTT
-1537 AIQGLPEQI
+1537 TIQGLPEQI
-1546 SSSTEEIITSINAL
+1546 SSATEQIITSINAL
-1560 SVGIA
+1560 SIGIA

-1574 VTSMMNQAVSAV
+1574 VTSMMTQAVSAV

-1606 GMNASLLAQASLVS
+1606 GMNSSLLAQAGLVS

-1629 IINVGTV
+1629 IINVGV
-1636 SFSGGIPRFMQVG
+1636 ISFSSGIPIFMQTG
-1649 LSLMNAFRQGLQSK
+1649 LNLMNAFRQGLQSK
-1663 AFDCVRLC
+1663 ALDCVRVC

-1687 IGFYMAGLNMMRGLA
+1687 VGFYMAGLNMMRGLA
-1702 NGIIAGRSAVV
+1702 NGIRDGRAYVV
-1713 NAAINTSIAALNASH
+1713 NAAISTSIAALNASK
-1728 NALGENS
+1728 NALGEQS

-1749 GLINGIVALQSK
+1749 GLINGIIALQSK
-1761 VEDASSDV
+1761 VEDASANV
-1769 SILAI
+1769 GKTAI
-1774 DTMQNAMKNIDLDS
+1774 NSMQSTMKNIDFDS
-1788 ELSTKPTITPVID
+1788 DISSRPTITPIID
-1801 SNNIKFL
+1801 SSNIKFL
-1808 SGLQTNKDLGL
+1808 SGLQTNKDLAL

-1825 FNINDPYQMMQD
+1825 FNIKDPYQMMQD

-1843 KDSNSQV
+1843 NNSNRRV
-1850 LESINGLRNDMSSY
+1850 LESINGLRNDMSDY
-1864 NDNISNMENS
+1864 NNSISNMENS
-1874 MYVDGKKL
+1874 VYVDGKKL